1 MATDSFPK
9 LAPDLQRGVHANRLQ
24 VRLVELLL
32 KYGLDVNTRIAYEN
46 FKWRVSDTA
55 VGETFLYK
63 AVAMNPKGAGIESV
77 RTLCKHGADVDAS
90 TNCRN
95 PKFALLYACGRD
107 PAFTE
112 ANQPK
117 ANPAVASVLLEYQA
131 GARTYFKHLFG
142 ACRRRTPTAR
152 SSRRVAPENFRRDAS
167 FGTLRPIRV
176 LGVRRRLAP
185 RY

>member
-77 RTLCKHGADVDAS
+77 RTLCNGILVMA
-90 TNCRN
+90 
-95 PKFALLYACGRD
+95 Y
-107 PAFTE
+107 
-112 ANQPK
+112 
-117 ANPAVASVLLEYQA
+117 
-131 GARTYFKHLFG
+131 
-142 ACRRRTPTAR
+142 
-152 SSRRVAPENFRRDAS
+152 
-167 FGTLRPIRV
+167 
-176 LGVRRRLAP
+176 
-185 RY
+185 